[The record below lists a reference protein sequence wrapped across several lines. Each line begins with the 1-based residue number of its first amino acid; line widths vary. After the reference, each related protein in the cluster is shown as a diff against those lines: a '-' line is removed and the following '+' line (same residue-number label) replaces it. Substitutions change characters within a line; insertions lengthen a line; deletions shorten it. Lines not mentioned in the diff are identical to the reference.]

1 MTMTL
6 VDVVKRQNMLDLKY
20 GETADDPEPFTL
32 TITPQYVAQQIS
44 KAMPLTGV
52 DLTIYLMANVSKLRA
67 TAEDCKARGLTSEV
81 LS

>member
-67 TAEDCKARGLTSEV
+67 TAEDCKARGLRSEV